1 MSRLQED
8 FLMGAIAGAFAA
20 AATTPLD
27 VIKTQMMCTAAS
39 RPSMRLAA
47 RDLFR
52 QGGPGPFFRWAR
64 GSGFRVHLSKLAAT
78 QVPGPPLPAYSCR
91 HSALML

>member
-1 MSRLQED
+1 
-8 FLMGAIAGAFAA
+8 MGAVAGAFAA

-47 RDLFR
+47 RSLFQ
-52 QGGPGPFFRWAR
+52 QGGVSPFFR
-64 GSGFRVHLSKLAAT
+64 
-78 QVPGPPLPAYSCR
+78 
-91 HSALML
+91 